1 MRQPTNH
8 QRTLLSLTSST
19 MSTPL
24 ITLRSAAK
32 ADLMWPGYHVM
43 DLFTDIIVT
52 CLLGSVASKGFTSP
66 AADPSLAGRQSA
78 VAVVRCCNGAH
89 IECDGSQVNASKS
102 MCKHVW
108 LCRFSKNPLITVSHL
123 PDMRFKSSGF
133 HFQTSVQPEQVVG
146 TVLPWTRHVTPSNPT
161 MGRVTAAPHHTHMP
175 FHPQGATP
183 PQTSTPPHATL
194 TPCQPTP

>member
-66 AADPSLAGRQSA
+66 AADPSLAGRQISCCSGQVLQWCA
-78 VAVVRCCNGAH
+78 YRVRWFS
-89 IECDGSQVNASKS
+89 SQCILKS

-108 LCRFSKNPLITVSHL
+108 LCRFSKNSLSITVSHL
-123 PDMRFKSSGF
+123 PDIMFKS
-133 HFQTSVQPEQVVG
+133 
-146 TVLPWTRHVTPSNPT
+146 
-161 MGRVTAAPHHTHMP
+161 
-175 FHPQGATP
+175 
-183 PQTSTPPHATL
+183 
-194 TPCQPTP
+194 